1 MFDSTPLYNKVEK
14 YLQIVFYIFVNGQ
27 DAIESTTGLCRHDL
41 IASMLREKFN
51 WTNIFG
57 TQCRL
62 VSNIE
67 NITDNYFLTRTLTLE
82 CNVLNS
88 IVKTNSNK
96 TSVINNVVRT
106 S

>member
-41 IASMLREKFN
+41 IASTLREKFN

-96 TSVINNVVRT
+96 TSVINNVVRAN
-106 S
+106 